1 VAVAEK
7 TRLPSNIKG
16 DFYVNSACVDCDI
29 CRQLVPDMFSAMDGL
44 SVVIRQPETEY
55 ERRRAFHALL
65 SCPTAAIGS
74 KSKEGLAKAM
84 NDFPLQLSED
94 VYYCGY
100 SSAKSYGGHS
110 YFIKRLEGNLLID
123 SPRFVPALVK
133 KIIELGG
140 ISTIFLTHIDTDEK
154 NDADLYAKHFGAEII
169 LHENEQAE
177 RSGRECHL
185 TGIQPIHLH
194 RDIKLL
200 PVPGHTKGHTVLL
213 YKEKYLFAGDHLHW
227 DRHTNELGATRDYC
241 FHSWSEQTKSMER
254 IVNESF
260 QWILP
265 RHGAWIEL
273 DRTTMKKAITH
284 LVERMKEID

>member
-1 VAVAEK
+1 MAEK
-7 TRLPSNIKG
+7 TRLPGNIKG

-29 CRQLVPDMFSAMDGL
+29 CRQLAPDMFSALDGL
-44 SVVIRQPETEY
+44 SVVTRQPVTDCD
-55 ERRRAFHALL
+55 RRRAFHALL

-74 KSKEGLAKAM
+74 KSKEGLAESM

-110 YFIKRLEGNLLID
+110 YFIKRPEGNWLID
-123 SPRFVPALVK
+123 TPRFVPALVK
-133 KIIELGG
+133 KIVKLGG

-154 NDADLYAKHFGAEII
+154 SDADRYAKRFEAELI
-169 LHENEQAE
+169 LHADEQEE
-177 RSGRECHL
+177 RIGREHHL
-185 TGIQPIHLH
+185 TGMQPIHLH
-194 RDIKLL
+194 GDITLL

-227 DRHTNELGATRDYC
+227 DRHSNEFGAVRDYC
-241 FHSWSEQTKSMER
+241 FHSWSEQTRSMER

-260 QWILP
+260 QWVLP
-265 RHGAWIEL
+265 RHGEWIEL
-273 DRTTMKKAITH
+273 DRATMKKAITH
-284 LVERMKEID
+284 LVERMKVTD